1 MTLCDCG
8 PGSLVAR
15 QAYHARAAPRTKMV
29 GVTPARR
36 GCEPHTATILSGEKQ
51 IAVAAYD
58 KAIRKAL
65 SARSSVARCSGNKLQ
80 ETDRQRATSACLR
93 HRRLDRALREH
104 EARARRTRAGACH
117 RGVIGDTDPSFAYA
131 QGWDA
136 VHGTYEGLS
145 LAKSATINLRSDG
158 LLVRRD
164 VADPV
169 LRWAVGLRPARGA
182 SGATEAKPA
191 ESSPAPGASSASSR
205 SMLRTPGL
213 QISQIAQA
221 IIAEQRPSSSNS
233 RDFRDPPRGSK
244 RAHPQDRNRQPAC
257 GYRQAQKYSR
267 GRFGVQSNVS
277 WWEFPIRDLYWLFPP
292 TRASSDL
299 AVRKPVD
306 LA

>member
-1 MTLCDCG
+1 
-8 PGSLVAR
+8 
-15 QAYHARAAPRTKMV
+15 MV

-36 GCEPHTATILSGEKQ
+36 GYEPHAATILSGEKQ

-80 ETDRQRATSACLR
+80 KTDRQRATCACLR

-169 LRWAVGLRPARGA
+169 LRWAVGLRPA
-182 SGATEAKPA
+182 
-191 ESSPAPGASSASSR
+191 
-205 SMLRTPGL
+205 
-213 QISQIAQA
+213 
-221 IIAEQRPSSSNS
+221 
-233 RDFRDPPRGSK
+233 K

>member
-1 MTLCDCG
+1 
-8 PGSLVAR
+8 
-15 QAYHARAAPRTKMV
+15 MV

-36 GCEPHTATILSGEKQ
+36 GYEPHAATILSGEKQ

-145 LAKSATINLRSDG
+145 LAINLRSDG

-169 LRWAVGLRPARGA
+169 SVGGGSTTGEGRLRRDRGQARG
-182 SGATEAKPA
+182 KQ
-191 ESSPAPGASSASSR
+191 PG
-205 SMLRTPGL
+205 
-213 QISQIAQA
+213 
-221 IIAEQRPSSSNS
+221 
-233 RDFRDPPRGSK
+233 PRGFFGVITLDATHPRPTDQPNRPGDYR
-244 RAHPQDRNRQPAC
+244 RANPQVRTFGVFATLRAV
-257 GYRQAQKYSR
+257 RR
-267 GRFGVQSNVS
+267 GR
-277 WWEFPIRDLYWLFPP
+277 IRRTETDSRRAATGKLKSTVAVALAFNP
-292 TRASSDL
+292 T
-299 AVRKPVD
+299 
-306 LA
+306 

>member
-15 QAYHARAAPRTKMV
+15 QAFHARAAPRTKMV

-117 RGVIGDTDPSFAYA
+117 R
-131 QGWDA
+131 
-136 VHGTYEGLS
+136 
-145 LAKSATINLRSDG
+145 
-158 LLVRRD
+158 
-164 VADPV
+164 
-169 LRWAVGLRPARGA
+169 
-182 SGATEAKPA
+182 
-191 ESSPAPGASSASSR
+191 
-205 SMLRTPGL
+205 
-213 QISQIAQA
+213 
-221 IIAEQRPSSSNS
+221 
-233 RDFRDPPRGSK
+233 
-244 RAHPQDRNRQPAC
+244 
-257 GYRQAQKYSR
+257 
-267 GRFGVQSNVS
+267 
-277 WWEFPIRDLYWLFPP
+277 
-292 TRASSDL
+292 
-299 AVRKPVD
+299 
-306 LA
+306 